1 MILLKPIPM
10 RSTFMLKKSM
20 TVSAM
25 KRVLVQGCLLSLMG
39 GLLVGCEVLNRDLL
53 SQNST
58 TDAPATDSAEASPE
72 AGTTNSTPGNASTQT
87 AGKNVACD
95 TPSYFAEVT
104 WQDGGPS
111 MTSANKPDQ
120 TNFSQATPVAIVS
133 NADGSTTY
141 GYDGDFTTYV
151 RIYPNGSCLLQTI
164 DAQGAVVAEEFG
176 RVGFI
181 E

>member
-10 RSTFMLKKSM
+10 RSTIMLKNSM
-20 TVSAM
+20 TVPAI
-25 KRVLVQGCLLSLMG
+25 KRVLVRGCLMGLMG
-39 GLLVGCEVLNRDLL
+39 GLLVGCEFLNRDLF

-58 TDAPATDSAEASPE
+58 AETPTTDSATPSPAE
-72 AGTTNSTPGNASTQT
+72 TTNATPGNASAQT

-95 TPSYFAEVT
+95 TPSHFAEVT

-111 MTSANKPDQ
+111 MTYADKPDR

-133 NADGSTTY
+133 NTDGSTTY
-141 GYDGDFTTYV
+141 GYEGDSTTYV
-151 RIYPNGSCLLQTI
+151 RIYPNGSCLVQTL
-164 DAQGAVVAEEFG
+164 DAQGTVVVEEFG

>member
-1 MILLKPIPM
+1 M
-10 RSTFMLKKSM
+10 RSTFMLKNSM

-25 KRVLVQGCLLSLMG
+25 KRALVQGCLVGLMG
-39 GLLVGCEVLNRDLL
+39 GLLVGCEFLNRDLL

-58 TDAPATDSAEASPE
+58 TNAPATDSTETSPGAETA
-72 AGTTNSTPGNASTQT
+72 NSTPGNASTQT

-95 TPSYFAEVT
+95 TPSHFAEVT

-111 MTSANKPDQ
+111 MTYVDKPDR
-120 TNFSQATPVAIVS
+120 TNFSQVTPVAIVS

-141 GYDGDFTTYV
+141 GYAGDSTTYV
-151 RIYPNGSCLLQTI
+151 RIYPNGSCLVQTI
-164 DAQGAVVAEEFG
+164 DAQGTVTVEEFG
-176 RVGFI
+176 RVGFV